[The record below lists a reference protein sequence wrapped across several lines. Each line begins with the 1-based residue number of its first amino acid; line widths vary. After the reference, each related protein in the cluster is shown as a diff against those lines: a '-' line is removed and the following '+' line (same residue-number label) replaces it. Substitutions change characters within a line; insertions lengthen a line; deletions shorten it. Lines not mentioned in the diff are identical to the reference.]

1 MSRADAIA
9 PEITRLFRDRTDTE
23 AAAAARRFAE
33 RADLEGLA
41 EVAYASCDSPFG
53 IVHIAVTARGLVSVA
68 LPNRSEEEFLVE
80 LAREISPRVL
90 ELPGRLDRVRR
101 EIDEYFSGARRT
113 FDLELDWRLVRSG
126 FYRRVLNETAKLPF
140 GVTST
145 YGEIAGRAGNPR
157 AYRAAG
163 TALGLNPIPL
173 VVPCHR
179 VLRAGGVLGQY
190 GGGEAMKE
198 GLLVLEGAIEPE
210 G

>member
-1 MSRADAIA
+1 MSRADVIA
-9 PEITRLFRDRTDTE
+9 PEITRLFGEGTE
-23 AAAAARRFAE
+23 SGAAAAARRFAE
-33 RADLEGLA
+33 RADTEGLA
-41 EVAYASCDSPFG
+41 DVAYASCDSPFG
-53 IVHIAVTARGLVSVA
+53 VVHIAVTTRGLVSVA
-68 LPNRSEEEFLVE
+68 LPNRSEDEFLLE

-101 EIDEYFSGARRT
+101 ELDEYFSGARRA

-163 TALGLNPIPL
+163 TALGSNPIPL

-198 GLLVLEGAIEPE
+198 GLLVLEGAIE
-210 G
+210 GG